1 MIWLLPKM
9 GNSQSIV
16 WERTLD
22 ISNNSNGTRT
32 QDYLTEIA
40 LYDTNTF
47 FCGATCGAFGGFSL
61 TGSGFYNPLVLK
73 FNSNG
78 SIIDTFVISDSVLF
92 THRIAL
98 DRERRHIWVAYRTS
112 IVPYTRTVLEK
123 LNFNGFTLLRRDF
136 RGATAA
142 DSLPA
147 SIYKLLP
154 STDGGFYMLAGR
166 TRRVGSV
173 STEPWQISRFDSLGN
188 RRWVREFTYTYVSGN
203 PTDGEILP
211 NGNLFV
217 SGWAGREIYGLEIDT
232 ATGNAV
238 NRKVFFTH
246 PGNAGWYPSKVVR
259 TPGGYYVAGTDFG
272 SGPAQFFFARVND
285 SLRME
290 WGGFS
295 NNQFE
300 FPTAMTDSSVWVA
313 RRIEG
318 GFYQYMKFNRDSAL
332 LFQMNLTNNIE
343 TSLYSTKFESV
354 GHYTDYSALFGG
366 TIRTPTTQGTALYFS
381 KIDSIG
387 TPYNPVYPPV
397 GPVLTSNQRQNQ
409 EPNLQVYPNP
419 FTNTLR
425 LSHKG
430 NAQLLDVHGR
440 VILSQA
446 VEAGEELKVGSLSK
460 GMYLLRL
467 QSVGGKLYVRKVIK
481 E

>member
-22 ISNNSNGTRT
+22 VSNNSSGTRS

-40 LYDTNTF
+40 LFDTNSF
-47 FCGATCGAFGGFSL
+47 FCGATCGTFGGFSL

-98 DRERRHIWVAYRTS
+98 DRERQHIWVAYRTS

-123 LNFNGFTLLRRDF
+123 LNLNGFTLVRRDF

-154 STDGGFYMLAGR
+154 SPDGGFYMLASR

-188 RRWVREFTYTYVSGN
+188 RRWVREFTYTYVAGN
-203 PTDGEILP
+203 PTNGEILP

-217 SGWAGREIYGLEIDT
+217 TGWAGREIYGLEIDT
-232 ATGNAV
+232 ATGNAI
-238 NRKVFFTH
+238 NRKILFTH
-246 PGNAGWYPSKVVR
+246 PGNAGWSYSSVVR
-259 TPGGYYVAGTDFG
+259 SPGGYYVAGIDFG
-272 SGPAQFFFARVND
+272 SGPAQFLFARVND

-295 NNQFE
+295 SNQFE

-318 GFYQYMKFNRDSAL
+318 GFYQYEKFDKDSTL
-332 LFQMNLTNNIE
+332 LFRMNLTNNQEIG
-343 TSLYSTKFESV
+343 TNYTKLESI
-354 GHYTDYSALFGG
+354 GHYTDQSALFGS
-366 TIRTPTTQGTALYFS
+366 TIQTATIGSPALHFT

-430 NAQLLDVHGR
+430 TAQLLDVHGR
-440 VILSQA
+440 VIISQP
-446 VEAGEELKVGSLSK
+446 VEAGEELSVGNLPK

-467 QSVGGKLYVRKVIK
+467 QSLGGKLYVRKVVR